1 MLIHVLIQLMVV
13 NTLFAML
20 TGYLVHYFLKT
31 NFNIRSERTRLV
43 VFIICFGL
51 LDGLLSTLCMKYL
64 PDNLQFLKSFF
75 LLILSIAVITYI
87 LKISMVRA
95 LLSFCTIMLVVMLCN
110 FLAPLVFAFFSNV
123 NVTPDVI
130 AHDIFLFAVMNA
142 LVYFFT
148 SIIILL
154 TPFAKKLG
162 RFKNLKPVII
172 LLIITLLMLVLN
184 AGIHYIVSFDPISFT
199 ATLILSL
206 IYLIVSVWYINNF
219 YKYEMKIEEEKQQ
232 AFYNESLSLVIQD
245 LRRFK
250 HDQANH
256 LTVISAMLKM
266 KKYDQANSYINEMF
280 NTTESIVDTTIC
292 DIKNAGLF
300 GLISSKMDNAKKTGI
315 KFSLQALGEIDSIPN
330 VKISELCEIIGIY
343 LDNAIEA
350 AAISDAKEV
359 GMLLENKE
367 ESIDITIDNSCST
380 APNLDSIKLDGY
392 STKGNNRGH
401 GLSIVDKILSNYD
414 SISNIIN
421 FDNKNMTFTQ
431 MLKIKKGI

>member
-1 MLIHVLIQLMVV
+1 MVV
-13 NTLFAML
+13 NTLFAMI

-31 NFNIRSERTRLV
+31 NFNIRSAKTRLV
-43 VFIICFGL
+43 VFIICFGISN
-51 LDGLLSTLCMKYL
+51 GLLSTLCMKYL
-64 PDNLQFLKSFF
+64 PSNLQFLKSFF
-75 LLILSIAVITYI
+75 LLILSIIVIKYL
-87 LKISMVRA
+87 LKISLVRA
-95 LLSFCTIMLVVMLCN
+95 LLSFCTIMLAVMLCN
-110 FLAPLVFAFFSNV
+110 FFAPLVFAFFSDV

-130 AHDIFLFAVMNA
+130 TNNVFLFAVMNA

-162 RFKNLKPVII
+162 QFKNLKPVII
-172 LLIITLLMLVLN
+172 LLFITLLMLVLN
-184 AGIHYIVSFDPISFT
+184 AGVHYIVSFDPISFT

-266 KKYDQANSYINEMF
+266 KKFDQANSYISEIF
-280 NTTESIVDTTIC
+280 NTTESIVDTSVC

-300 GLISSKMDNAKKTGI
+300 GLISSKMDYAKKTGI
-315 KFSLQALGEIDSIPN
+315 KFNLQAIGEIDSIPN

-350 AAISDAKEV
+350 AAISGDKEV
-359 GMLLENKE
+359 EMRLENKE
-367 ESIDITIDNSCST
+367 ESIDIVIDNSCSII
-380 APNLDSIKLDGY
+380 PNLESIRQDGY
-392 STKGNNRGH
+392 STKGTNRGH
-401 GLSIVDKILSNYD
+401 GLSIVDKILSKYA
-414 SISNIIN
+414 SISNTIN
-421 FDNKNMTFTQ
+421 FDNNSMIFSQ
-431 MLKIKKGI
+431 ILKIKKGI

>member
-1 MLIHVLIQLMVV
+1 MVV
-13 NTLFAML
+13 NTLFAMI

-31 NFNIRSERTRLV
+31 NFNIRSAKTRLV
-43 VFIICFGL
+43 VFIICFGISN
-51 LDGLLSTLCMKYL
+51 GLLSTLCMKYL
-64 PDNLQFLKSFF
+64 PSNLQFLKSFF
-75 LLILSIAVITYI
+75 LLILSIIVIKYL
-87 LKISMVRA
+87 LKISLVRA
-95 LLSFCTIMLVVMLCN
+95 LLSFCTIMLAVMLCN
-110 FLAPLVFAFFSNV
+110 FFAPLVFAFFSDV

-130 AHDIFLFAVMNA
+130 TNNVFLFAVMNA

-162 RFKNLKPVII
+162 QFKNLKPVII
-172 LLIITLLMLVLN
+172 LLFITLLMLVLN
-184 AGIHYIVSFDPISFT
+184 AGVHYIVSFDPISFT

-266 KKYDQANSYINEMF
+266 KKFDQANSYISEIF
-280 NTTESIVDTTIC
+280 NTTESIVDTSVC

-300 GLISSKMDNAKKTGI
+300 GLISSKMDYAKKTGI
-315 KFSLQALGEIDSIPN
+315 KFNLQAIGEIDSIPN

-350 AAISDAKEV
+350 AAISSDKEV
-359 GMLLENKE
+359 EMRLENKE
-367 ESIDITIDNSCST
+367 ESIDIVIDNSCSII
-380 APNLDSIKLDGY
+380 PNLESIRQDGY
-392 STKGNNRGH
+392 STKGTNRGH
-401 GLSIVDKILSNYD
+401 GLSIVDKILSKYA
-414 SISNIIN
+414 SISNTIN
-421 FDNKNMTFTQ
+421 FDNNSMIFSQ
-431 MLKIKKGI
+431 ILKIKKGI

>member
-1 MLIHVLIQLMVV
+1 M
-13 NTLFAML
+13 
-20 TGYLVHYFLKT
+20 
-31 NFNIRSERTRLV
+31 
-43 VFIICFGL
+43 
-51 LDGLLSTLCMKYL
+51 
-64 PDNLQFLKSFF
+64 
-75 LLILSIAVITYI
+75 
-87 LKISMVRA
+87 
-95 LLSFCTIMLVVMLCN
+95 
-110 FLAPLVFAFFSNV
+110 

-130 AHDIFLFAVMNA
+130 TNNVFLFAVMNA

-162 RFKNLKPVII
+162 QFKNLKPVII
-172 LLIITLLMLVLN
+172 LLFITLLMLVLN
-184 AGIHYIVSFDPISFT
+184 AGVHYIVSFDPISFT

-266 KKYDQANSYINEMF
+266 KKFDQANSYISEIF
-280 NTTESIVDTTIC
+280 NTTESIVDTSVC

-300 GLISSKMDNAKKTGI
+300 GLISSKMDYAKKTGI
-315 KFSLQALGEIDSIPN
+315 KFNLQAIGEIDSIPN

-350 AAISDAKEV
+350 AAISSDKEV
-359 GMLLENKE
+359 EMRLENKE
-367 ESIDITIDNSCST
+367 ESIDIVIDNSCSII
-380 APNLDSIKLDGY
+380 PNLESIRQDGY
-392 STKGNNRGH
+392 STKGTNRGH
-401 GLSIVDKILSNYD
+401 GLSIVDKILSKYA
-414 SISNIIN
+414 SISNTIN
-421 FDNKNMTFTQ
+421 FDNNSMIFSQ
-431 MLKIKKGI
+431 ILKIKKGI

>member
-1 MLIHVLIQLMVV
+1 MVV
-13 NTLFAML
+13 NTLFAMI

-31 NFNIRSERTRLV
+31 NFNIRSAKTRLV
-43 VFIICFGL
+43 LFIICFGISN
-51 LDGLLSTLCMKYL
+51 GLLSTLCMKYL
-64 PDNLQFLKSFF
+64 PSNLQFLKSFF
-75 LLILSIAVITYI
+75 LLILSIIVIKYL
-87 LKISMVRA
+87 LKISLVRA
-95 LLSFCTIMLVVMLCN
+95 LLSFCTIMLAVMLCN
-110 FLAPLVFAFFSNV
+110 FFAPLVFAFFSDV

-130 AHDIFLFAVMNA
+130 TNNVFLFAVMNA

-162 RFKNLKPVII
+162 QFKNLKPVII
-172 LLIITLLMLVLN
+172 LLFITLLMLVLN
-184 AGIHYIVSFDPISFT
+184 AGVHYIVSFDPISFT

-266 KKYDQANSYINEMF
+266 KKFDQANSYISEIF
-280 NTTESIVDTTIC
+280 NTTESIVDTSVC

-300 GLISSKMDNAKKTGI
+300 GLISSKMDYAKKTGI
-315 KFSLQALGEIDSIPN
+315 KFNLQAIGEIDSIPN

-350 AAISDAKEV
+350 AAISSDKEV
-359 GMLLENKE
+359 EMRLENKE
-367 ESIDITIDNSCST
+367 ESIDIVIDNSCSII
-380 APNLDSIKLDGY
+380 PNLESIRQDGY
-392 STKGNNRGH
+392 STKGTNRGH
-401 GLSIVDKILSNYD
+401 GLSIVDKILSKYA
-414 SISNIIN
+414 SISNTIN
-421 FDNKNMTFTQ
+421 FDNNSMIFSQ
-431 MLKIKKGI
+431 ILKIKKGI

>member
-1 MLIHVLIQLMVV
+1 MLIQLMVV
-13 NTLFAML
+13 NTLFAMI

-31 NFNIRSERTRLV
+31 NFNIRSAKTRLV
-43 VFIICFGL
+43 VFIICFGISN
-51 LDGLLSTLCMKYL
+51 GLLSTLCMKYL
-64 PDNLQFLKSFF
+64 PSNLQFLKSFF
-75 LLILSIAVITYI
+75 LLILSIIVIKYL
-87 LKISMVRA
+87 LKISLVRA
-95 LLSFCTIMLVVMLCN
+95 LLSFCTIMLAVMLCN
-110 FLAPLVFAFFSNV
+110 FFAPLVFAFFSDV

-130 AHDIFLFAVMNA
+130 TNNVFLFAVMNA

-162 RFKNLKPVII
+162 QFKNLKPVII
-172 LLIITLLMLVLN
+172 LLFITLLMLVLN
-184 AGIHYIVSFDPISFT
+184 AGVHYIVSFDPISFT

-266 KKYDQANSYINEMF
+266 KKFDQANSYISEIF
-280 NTTESIVDTTIC
+280 NTTESIVDTSVC

-300 GLISSKMDNAKKTGI
+300 GLISSKMDYAKKTGI
-315 KFSLQALGEIDSIPN
+315 KFNLQAIGEIDSIPN

-350 AAISDAKEV
+350 AAISGDKEV
-359 GMLLENKE
+359 EMRLENKE
-367 ESIDITIDNSCST
+367 ESIDIVIDNSCSII
-380 APNLDSIKLDGY
+380 PNLESIRQDGY
-392 STKGNNRGH
+392 STKGTNRGH
-401 GLSIVDKILSNYD
+401 GLSIVDKILSKYA
-414 SISNIIN
+414 SISNTIN
-421 FDNKNMTFTQ
+421 FDNNSMIFSQ
-431 MLKIKKGI
+431 ILKIKKGI

>member
-1 MLIHVLIQLMVV
+1 MLIQLMVV
-13 NTLFAML
+13 NTLFAMI

-31 NFNIRSERTRLV
+31 NFNIRSAKTRLV
-43 VFIICFGL
+43 VFIICFGISN
-51 LDGLLSTLCMKYL
+51 GLLSTLCMKYL
-64 PDNLQFLKSFF
+64 PGNLQFLKSFF
-75 LLILSIAVITYI
+75 LLILSIIVIKYL
-87 LKISMVRA
+87 LKISIIRA
-95 LLSFCTIMLVVMLCN
+95 LLSFCTIMLAVMLCN
-110 FLAPLVFAFFSNV
+110 FFAPLVFAFFSNV

-130 AHDIFLFAVMNA
+130 TNDVFLFAVMNA

-162 RFKNLKPVII
+162 QFKNLKPVII
-172 LLIITLLMLVLN
+172 LLFITLLMLVLN
-184 AGIHYIVSFDPISFT
+184 AGVHYIVSFDPISFT

-266 KKYDQANSYINEMF
+266 KKFDQANSYISEIF
-280 NTTESIVDTTIC
+280 NTTESIVDTSVC

-300 GLISSKMDNAKKTGI
+300 GLISSKMDYAKKTGI
-315 KFSLQALGEIDSIPN
+315 KFNLQAIGEIDSIPN

-350 AAISDAKEV
+350 AAISGDKEV
-359 GMLLENKE
+359 EMRLENKE
-367 ESIDITIDNSCST
+367 ESIDIVIDNSCSII
-380 APNLDSIKLDGY
+380 PNLESIRQDGY
-392 STKGNNRGH
+392 STKGTNRGH
-401 GLSIVDKILSNYD
+401 GLSIVDKILSKYA
-414 SISNIIN
+414 SISNTIN
-421 FDNKNMTFTQ
+421 FDNKSMIFTQ
-431 MLKIKKGI
+431 ILKIKKGI

>member
-1 MLIHVLIQLMVV
+1 MLIQLMVV
-13 NTLFAML
+13 NTLFAMI

-31 NFNIRSERTRLV
+31 NFNIRSAKTRLV
-43 VFIICFGL
+43 LFIICFGISN
-51 LDGLLSTLCMKYL
+51 GLLSTLCMKYL
-64 PDNLQFLKSFF
+64 PSNLQFLKSFF
-75 LLILSIAVITYI
+75 LLILSIIVIKYL
-87 LKISMVRA
+87 LKISLVRA
-95 LLSFCTIMLVVMLCN
+95 LLSFCTIMLAVMLCN
-110 FLAPLVFAFFSNV
+110 FFAPLVFAFFSDV

-130 AHDIFLFAVMNA
+130 TNNVFLFAVMNA

-162 RFKNLKPVII
+162 QFKNLKPVII
-172 LLIITLLMLVLN
+172 LLFITLLMLVLN
-184 AGIHYIVSFDPISFT
+184 AGVHYIVSFDPISFT

-266 KKYDQANSYINEMF
+266 KKFDQANSYISEIF
-280 NTTESIVDTTIC
+280 NTTESIVDTSVC

-300 GLISSKMDNAKKTGI
+300 GLISSKMDYAKKTGI
-315 KFSLQALGEIDSIPN
+315 KFNLQAIGEIDSIPN

-350 AAISDAKEV
+350 AAISSDKEV
-359 GMLLENKE
+359 EMRLENKE
-367 ESIDITIDNSCST
+367 ESIDIVIDNSCSII
-380 APNLDSIKLDGY
+380 PNLESIRQDGY
-392 STKGNNRGH
+392 STKGTNRGH
-401 GLSIVDKILSNYD
+401 GLSIVDKILSKYA
-414 SISNIIN
+414 SISNTIN
-421 FDNKNMTFTQ
+421 FDNNSMIFSQ
-431 MLKIKKGI
+431 ILKIKKGI